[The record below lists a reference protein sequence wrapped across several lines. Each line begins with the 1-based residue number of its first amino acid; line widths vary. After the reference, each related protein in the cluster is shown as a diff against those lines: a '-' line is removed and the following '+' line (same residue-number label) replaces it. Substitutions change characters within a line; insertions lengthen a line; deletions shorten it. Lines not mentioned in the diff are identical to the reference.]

1 MSSVPSGNG
10 GEARNKLRAIVVGG
24 SIGGLATAAVLNNQG
39 GWEVKVYEKSSG
51 DLSQRG
57 AGIFTTRPMLA
68 YLQKLGILSEGDD
81 IDMGRV
87 GVPLDERWL
96 LDREGEKIY
105 TYAGISQISGS
116 WSTVYSHCRA
126 SMNPENYHQGVEV
139 ESYRESEEG
148 VEVIFKDNARRPERC
163 DVLVGADGSSSK
175 IRSLLI
181 DEIARKLDPLT
192 TENVL
197 GRMEVDRNLQ
207 DIFLAVDS
215 TGTVVKNARGEGS
228 DGATTRE
235 NSGNHN
241 FIELKQQLLKK
252 LESSRRPNFANYVAY
267 RFVLPEKSVVAIN
280 PHWFHTFCFWAS
292 RDEIFVLCYPM
303 VGYEKNTQAG
313 DRLWN
318 TVCYVK
324 PTKEQQRTIRD
335 ASSAALAVDNATL
348 QSLRSTLEKFL
359 PTELVKLYLGDLSQK
374 MCHPVSEFHMPLAT
388 NCSRVVLIGDAATT
402 HRPHPAVGTTK
413 AIEDAIALGRCL
425 QGKTFPRP
433 PATTLQPA
441 VVHTDTIAAGLL
453 QYNNERVPK
462 QRLAYEHGRTVGA
475 CLFGDR
481 ADNVEELDLALLKK
495 AVRLTARYSDDV
507 KCEIESN

>member
-24 SIGGLATAAVLNNQG
+24 SIVGLATAAVLNNQG

-207 DIFLAVDS
+207 DIFQAVDS
-215 TGTVVKNARGEGS
+215 TGTVAKNARGEGS

-235 NSGNHN
+235 NSGNQN
-241 FIELKQQLLKK
+241 FFQKNLSSQSIRTGFILFVSGRPEMKFLFYVTPWWDTKKILKPEIVYGIRSVMSNRPRNSRGQYGTPAPPPWPWIMQPFRASAARLI
-252 LESSRRPNFANYVAY
+252 SFSQRSSSSSISGTSRR
-267 RFVLPEKSVVAIN
+267 RCAI
-280 PHWFHTFCFWAS
+280 PYLSSTCRS
-292 RDEIFVLCYPM
+292 RQ
-303 VGYEKNTQAG
+303 T
-313 DRLWN
+313 
-318 TVCYVK
+318 
-324 PTKEQQRTIRD
+324 
-335 ASSAALAVDNATL
+335 AAV
-348 QSLRSTLEKFL
+348 
-359 PTELVKLYLGDLSQK
+359 
-374 MCHPVSEFHMPLAT
+374 
-388 NCSRVVLIGDAATT
+388 
-402 HRPHPAVGTTK
+402 
-413 AIEDAIALGRCL
+413 
-425 QGKTFPRP
+425 
-433 PATTLQPA
+433 
-441 VVHTDTIAAGLL
+441 
-453 QYNNERVPK
+453 
-462 QRLAYEHGRTVGA
+462 
-475 CLFGDR
+475 
-481 ADNVEELDLALLKK
+481 
-495 AVRLTARYSDDV
+495 
-507 KCEIESN
+507 